1 MPELYLGQV
10 EALLEDSIWLES
22 AARGKAGE
30 VEVCGG
36 LLLRRV
42 RGALPCTLKICHLQP
57 CCGIRSMAIF
67 LFSHRR

>member
-22 AARGKAGE
+22 AARGKVGE
-30 VEVCGG
+30 LEVCGG

-42 RGALPCTLKICHLQP
+42 RGATLKMCHLQP
-57 CCGIRSMAIF
+57 CCEIYSMAIF

>member
-42 RGALPCTLKICHLQP
+42 RGAFPALSKFVICS
-57 CCGIRSMAIF
+57 RAAESV
-67 LFSHRR
+67 R